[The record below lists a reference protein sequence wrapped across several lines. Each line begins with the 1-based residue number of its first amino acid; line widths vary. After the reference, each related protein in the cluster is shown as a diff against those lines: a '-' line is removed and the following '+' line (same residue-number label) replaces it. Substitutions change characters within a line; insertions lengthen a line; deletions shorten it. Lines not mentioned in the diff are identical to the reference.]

1 MYVERVDEAAMQT
14 QPVSPRNLGTAFEI
28 AVARKS
34 SGSIF
39 FSWIGVFVVVIYVS
53 NTYSFIY
60 RPELLLKP
68 LYWHLLVMGF
78 AALTIL
84 ARSDEVFL
92 KYPRAFLAWIAIY
105 VGQLLISYLYSSQ
118 SEVALD
124 HLIYG
129 FETSALL
136 FSFVTLLLTIPMQK
150 KVITNTLLIVV
161 IFSVCMN
168 YLDFFVPS
176 FSETAGRAAGFYE
189 NPNSAGYVIAI
200 SMVLSSVAVPRR
212 YRLAY
217 CMIVGTGV
225 LITFSRSSWI
235 LWAIGMIGLSVTGKL
250 LFQTR
255 LASLLAIGAISIFVV
270 YLLWSGAML
279 DVFHSTG
286 FDKYLDSNTVARL
299 SGSESISQDSS
310 IGARAEMI
318 RVSLSEIQQRP
329 WFGAGLGATKEWLST
344 ARPHNLY
351 LMVAVEAGIFGLLV
365 LLLLIGILWRSV
377 DSVGRVAVVMYAVSS
392 LFSHNNL
399 EQAHLLCLIA
409 IMIVVFERP
418 ERQSIPVL
426 GKFAH
431 RS

>member
-1 MYVERVDEAAMQT
+1 MQT
-14 QPVSPRNLGTAFEI
+14 QPVSPRNLGTAFEV

-34 SGSIF
+34 SGSTF

-53 NTYSFIY
+53 NAYSFVY

-68 LYWHLLVMGF
+68 LYWHLLIMGF

-84 ARSDEVFL
+84 ARSDEVFV

-105 VGQLLISYLYSSQ
+105 LGQLLISYLYSSQ
-118 SEVALD
+118 TEVALD

-129 FETSALL
+129 LETSALL
-136 FSFVTLLLTIPMQK
+136 FSFVTLLLTIPTPK
-150 KVITNTLLIVV
+150 KTITNTLLIVV
-161 IFSVCMN
+161 IFSVCIN

-217 CMIVGTGV
+217 CVIVGTGV

-250 LFQTR
+250 FLQAR
-255 LASLLAIGAISIFVV
+255 LASFLAIGTVSIFVI
-270 YLLWSGAML
+270 YSLWSGGML
-279 DVFHSTG
+279 DVFYSTG
-286 FDKYLDSNTVARL
+286 FDKYLDSNTIARL
-299 SGSESISQDSS
+299 SGGESISQDGS
-310 IGARAEMI
+310 IGARAEMARI
-318 RVSLSEIQQRP
+318 SLVEFQQHP

-344 ARPHNLY
+344 ERPHNLY

-365 LLLLIGILWRSV
+365 LWLLIGILWRNV
-377 DSVGRVAVVMYAVSS
+377 DSVGRVAVVMYAVSC

-399 EQAHLLCLIA
+399 EQAYLLCLIA
-409 IMIVVFERP
+409 IMIVVFKHP
-418 ERQSIPVL
+418 EREPIPVL
-426 GKFAH
+426 RNFA
-431 RS
+431 RRY

>member
-1 MYVERVDEAAMQT
+1 MQT
-14 QPVSPRNLGTAFEI
+14 QPVSLRNLGSAFEV

-34 SGSIF
+34 SGSTF
-39 FSWIGVFVVVIYVS
+39 FSWLGVFVVVIYVS
-53 NTYSFIY
+53 NAYSFVY

-68 LYWHLLVMGF
+68 LYWHLLIMGF

-105 VGQLLISYLYSSQ
+105 LGQLLISYLYSSQ
-118 SEVALD
+118 TEVALD

-129 FETSALL
+129 LETSALL
-136 FSFVTLLLTIPMQK
+136 FSFVTLLLTIPTPK
-150 KVITNTLLIVV
+150 KTITNTLLIVV
-161 IFSVCMN
+161 IFSVCIN

-250 LFQTR
+250 FLQAR
-255 LASLLAIGAISIFVV
+255 LASLLAIGTVSIFVI
-270 YLLWSGAML
+270 YSLWSGGML
-279 DVFHSTG
+279 EVFYSTG
-286 FDKYLDSNTVARL
+286 FDKYLDSNTIARL
-299 SGSESISQDSS
+299 SGSESISQDGS
-310 IGARAEMI
+310 IGARAEMARI
-318 RVSLSEIQQRP
+318 SLVEFQQNP

-344 ARPHNLY
+344 ERPHNLY

-365 LLLLIGILWRSV
+365 LWLLIGILWRNV
-377 DSVGRVAVVMYAVSS
+377 DSVGRVAVVMYAVSC

-409 IMIVVFERP
+409 IMIVVYKRP
-418 ERQSIPVL
+418 EREPIPVL
-426 GKFAH
+426 RNFA
-431 RS
+431 RRY